1 MYIKGFRQ
9 KHKWNYYIRWGF
21 VLLSLAGLV
30 GCSLEPMN
38 VEQNYPPCQP
48 NQDNANIYKNPT
60 PHPLV
65 SSIYQSYSLAS
76 SNPAS
81 TPQIPVSGQDT
92 LRSFALTFLIEEVKR
107 WSNVKVIKLDD
118 FSDAYIR
125 ITFLNPDLMQ
135 AIYLNEKLKQAGIVS
150 EFEKQVSDAVNK
162 ISLRNELLFLVTI
175 SFYNRYPSQ
184 PTRHHLDIDVSN
196 LKLTNTENL
205 PVSPLHDDHNLD
217 ELIDSTQGAISGLIG
232 YPLGLQVDKDCIWVL
247 NPQFNTNIVIVMQ
260 SLLIDTNEKETYT
273 WTIPYMPLIDA
284 GNDLKLSDPVT
295 LQTNDLGIFFPITT
309 PPTNIELS
317 VESEVFW
324 RDYARF
330 VWGYL
335 TLDGK

>member
-125 ITFLNPDLMQ
+125 IT
-135 AIYLNEKLKQAGIVS
+135 
-150 EFEKQVSDAVNK
+150 
-162 ISLRNELLFLVTI
+162 
-175 SFYNRYPSQ
+175 
-184 PTRHHLDIDVSN
+184 
-196 LKLTNTENL
+196 
-205 PVSPLHDDHNLD
+205 
-217 ELIDSTQGAISGLIG
+217 
-232 YPLGLQVDKDCIWVL
+232 
-247 NPQFNTNIVIVMQ
+247 
-260 SLLIDTNEKETYT
+260 
-273 WTIPYMPLIDA
+273 
-284 GNDLKLSDPVT
+284 
-295 LQTNDLGIFFPITT
+295 
-309 PPTNIELS
+309 
-317 VESEVFW
+317 
-324 RDYARF
+324 
-330 VWGYL
+330 
-335 TLDGK
+335 